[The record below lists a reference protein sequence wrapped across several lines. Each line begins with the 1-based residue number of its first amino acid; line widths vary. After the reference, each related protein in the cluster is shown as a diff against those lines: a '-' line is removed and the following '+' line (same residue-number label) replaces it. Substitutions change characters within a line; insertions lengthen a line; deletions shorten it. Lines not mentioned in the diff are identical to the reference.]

1 MAASKARLRHIA
13 ISVADVAA
21 TQKFFEDAF
30 GMTKAG
36 DAGRGVY
43 MTDGTINVA
52 LLDYK
57 GGKIPDMNNDK
68 PLIGTIHFGMW
79 VDDLEKAEAQATARS
94 TSSGV
99 AAGRVAI
106 TSSVAGLRSTN
117 ESDIPGGYSGPPDR
131 PGRLCSTGADHEL
144 HRRLVAAGTG
154 MNGMT

>member
-1 MAASKARLRHIA
+1 MATRKARLRHIA

-21 TQKFFEDAF
+21 AQKFFEDAF

-36 DAGRGVY
+36 DAGRGVF

-79 VDDLEKAEAQATARS
+79 VDDLAAAEAQATA
-94 TSSGV
+94 
-99 AAGRVAI
+99 AGAVYLRGRPTEATKSNYEVKFRDPTGI
-106 TSSVAGLRSTN
+106 VFDLSAG
-117 ESDIPGGYSGPPDR
+117 GWK
-131 PGRLCSTGADHEL
+131 GAVKEVKPAD
-144 HRRLVAAGTG
+144 
-154 MNGMT
+154 

>member
-1 MAASKARLRHIA
+1 MSSSKARLRHIA

-21 TQKFFEDAF
+21 AQKFFEDAF

-36 DAGRGVY
+36 DAGRGVF

-79 VDDLEKAEAQATARS
+79 VDDLAAAEAQAA
-94 TSSGV
+94 
-99 AAGRVAI
+99 AAGAVYLRGRPTEATKSNYEVKFRDPTGI
-106 TSSVAGLRSTN
+106 VFDLSAG
-117 ESDIPGGYSGPPDR
+117 GWK
-131 PGRLCSTGADHEL
+131 GAVKEVKPAD
-144 HRRLVAAGTG
+144 
-154 MNGMT
+154 

>member
-1 MAASKARLRHIA
+1 MSSSKARLRHIA

-21 TQKFFEDAF
+21 AQKFFEDAF

-36 DAGRGVY
+36 DAGRGVF

-79 VDDLEKAEAQATARS
+79 VDDLAAAEAQATA
-94 TSSGV
+94 
-99 AAGRVAI
+99 AGAVYLRGRPTEATKSNYEVKFRDPTGI
-106 TSSVAGLRSTN
+106 VFDLSAG
-117 ESDIPGGYSGPPDR
+117 GWK
-131 PGRLCSTGADHEL
+131 GAVKEVKPAD
-144 HRRLVAAGTG
+144 
-154 MNGMT
+154 

>member
-1 MAASKARLRHIA
+1 MAAKKARLRHIA

-79 VDDLEKAEAQATARS
+79 VDDLAAAEAQATA
-94 TSSGV
+94 
-99 AAGRVAI
+99 AGAVYLRGRPTENAVSNYEVKFRDPTGI
-106 TSSVAGLRSTN
+106 VFDLSAG
-117 ESDIPGGYSGPPDR
+117 GWK
-131 PGRLCSTGADHEL
+131 GAVKE
-144 HRRLVAAGTG
+144 VKPAE
-154 MNGMT
+154 

>member
-1 MAASKARLRHIA
+1 MATRKARLRHIA

-21 TQKFFEDAF
+21 AQKFFEDAF

-36 DAGRGVY
+36 DAGRGVF

-79 VDDLEKAEAQATARS
+79 VDDLAAAEAQATA
-94 TSSGV
+94 
-99 AAGRVAI
+99 AGAVYLRGRPTEATKSNYEVKFRDPTGIVFDLSAGGWKGAI
-106 TSSVAGLRSTN
+106 KEVK
-117 ESDIPGGYSGPPDR
+117 P
-131 PGRLCSTGADHEL
+131 AD
-144 HRRLVAAGTG
+144 
-154 MNGMT
+154 

>member
-21 TQKFFEDAF
+21 AQKFFEDAF

-57 GGKIPDMNNDK
+57 GGKIPDMNNEK

-79 VDDLEKAEAQATARS
+79 VDDLAAAEAQATA
-94 TSSGV
+94 
-99 AAGRVAI
+99 AGAVYLRGRP
-106 TSSVAGLRSTN
+106 TENSVSNYEVKFRDPTGIVFDLSAG
-117 ESDIPGGYSGPPDR
+117 GWK
-131 PGRLCSTGADHEL
+131 GAVKEVKPAD
-144 HRRLVAAGTG
+144 
-154 MNGMT
+154 